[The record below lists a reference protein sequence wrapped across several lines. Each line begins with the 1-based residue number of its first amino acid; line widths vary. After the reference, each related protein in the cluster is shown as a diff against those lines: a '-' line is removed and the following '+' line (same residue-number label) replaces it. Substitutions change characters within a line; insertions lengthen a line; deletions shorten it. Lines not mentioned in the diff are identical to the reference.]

1 MPPEHVASL
10 QARAARRAQQ
20 LLRGLAAACCAAVV
34 ARAALVSACSGAA
47 FAAVALILQ
56 SATVL
61 AAPPGTAISGRGALP
76 RPVGRAFLD
85 ARVPLNT
92 IAVVVQEV
100 GAARPLVAHD
110 AARPM
115 NPASVMKLYTTLAAL
130 ELLGRDYRWT
140 TDAYLAGPLVAG
152 TLQGDLVLKGRG
164 DPKITVQQWQDFM
177 ATLRSRGLATVDG
190 DLVLDRTEFALPP
203 HDPAAFDGESLRPYN
218 VGPDAML
225 VNFKAVRFAFAP
237 NGTGD
242 GTILRTEPPLAEVA
256 VSPPPPPAAG
266 PCNDWRASIGAAF
279 IDRGD
284 AASATF
290 AGRFPASCGERDW
303 HVALLDHPHY
313 VRGMFATYFG
323 EAGGRFTGG
332 VREGRPPAGAAPFAT
347 MASAPLYDIV
357 RDINKLSNN
366 VMARQVFLTLAT
378 TAAPPP
384 ATPAGAA
391 DSMRRWLD
399 RRKIDRRGFVVEN
412 GSGLS
417 RHERSSAAGLAQ
429 LLAAADSSP
438 VREEFASSLAVAAVD
453 GTLARRFTDRPVAGQ
468 ALLKTGSLEGVRA
481 LAGYV
486 IDAES
491 RRWIVVAIINHA
503 NAVRGQPALDALVQ
517 WVYRDAAAWSR
528 AFAQ

>member
-1 MPPEHVASL
+1 
-10 QARAARRAQQ
+10 
-20 LLRGLAAACCAAVV
+20 
-34 ARAALVSACSGAA
+34 
-47 FAAVALILQ
+47 
-56 SATVL
+56 
-61 AAPPGTAISGRGALP
+61 
-76 RPVGRAFLD
+76 
-85 ARVPLNT
+85 
-92 IAVVVQEV
+92 
-100 GAARPLVAHD
+100 
-110 AARPM
+110 
-115 NPASVMKLYTTLAAL
+115 
-130 ELLGRDYRWT
+130 
-140 TDAYLAGPLVAG
+140 
-152 TLQGDLVLKGRG
+152 
-164 DPKITVQQWQDFM
+164 
-177 ATLRSRGLATVDG
+177 
-190 DLVLDRTEFALPP
+190 
-203 HDPAAFDGESLRPYN
+203 
-218 VGPDAML
+218 ML

-237 NGTGD
+237 NGAGD
-242 GTILRTEPPLAEVA
+242 ATILRTEPPLAEVA

-279 IDRGD
+279 TDRGD

-391 DSMRRWLD
+391 DAMRRWLD

-417 RHERSSAAGLAQ
+417 RNERSTAAGLAQ
-429 LLAAADSSP
+429 LLAAADASP

-503 NAVRGQPALDALVQ
+503 NARARAAGARRAGPVGLPRRGGVVADARPADG
-517 WVYRDAAAWSR
+517 AAAAASSLHAGNRPAVLEQQIAADHPVEHPDRSDRPDRQRERNAQQRDEQHQSR
-528 AFAQ
+528 PRSTGCDHQNVRISQRRCDGDPGAGRVVALHVGDDHRRRCRRCPSAATAPRPRTTASWAIAPSANST